1 MKVFK
6 LTATQKNKLLG
17 VQFIEDNFY
26 NPIQDASNNWVITE
40 EEVNQTTDEQ
50 FLWVKDLPQIEFI
63 KPKEDAL

>member
-26 NPIQDASNNWVITE
+26 NPVQDNNGVWIITS
-40 EEVNQTTDEQ
+40 EEVEQTTDENY
-50 FLWVKDLPQIEFI
+50 LWVKDLPQIEFI